1 MAIQCSS
8 SLLMVR
14 AECLSKF
21 PLSPLLNLFTQWNL
35 AKCVWEQSSNEKA
48 QEEKLHYTK
57 PADTCTHARYFEY
70 HSYHPPSWMKI
81 EPAKTES
88 FCLWSTSEDPLPPFY
103 KCFFLLDTRK
113 LSPYFRSFY
122 LFAAFILLL
131 QKNREELMDLWL
143 NVTVRYWLAENVPE
157 NHMYESVLSARYLN
171 SIIFLWALH
180 PFHFSGKSFPVFH

>member
-1 MAIQCSS
+1 MESCQMC
-8 SLLMVR
+8 LR
-14 AECLSKF
+14 AVFQWKGPRGKA
-21 PLSPLLNLFTQWNL
+21 PLYKASRHMYTCKIFWVPLISPTKLNENRT
-35 AKCVWEQSSNEKA
+35 
-48 QEEKLHYTK
+48 T
-57 PADTCTHARYFEY
+57 
-70 HSYHPPSWMKI
+70 
-81 EPAKTES
+81 KTES

-157 NHMYESVLSARYLN
+157 NHMYESVLSARYLH

>member
-1 MAIQCSS
+1 MKRPKRKSS
-8 SLLMVR
+8 
-14 AECLSKF
+14 
-21 PLSPLLNLFTQWNL
+21 T
-35 AKCVWEQSSNEKA
+35 
-48 QEEKLHYTK
+48 HTK

-70 HSYHPPSWMKI
+70 HSYHPPSWRKI

-113 LSPYFRSFY
+113 LSPYFRSFC
-122 LFAAFILLL
+122 LLLPSSLLL

-157 NHMYESVLSARYLN
+157 NHMYESVLSARYLH

-180 PFHFSGKSFPVFH
+180 PFTSLERVFLFSIRDFQTRFSKPGYVGQGNLTLPVNSNMVTLPRHDQ